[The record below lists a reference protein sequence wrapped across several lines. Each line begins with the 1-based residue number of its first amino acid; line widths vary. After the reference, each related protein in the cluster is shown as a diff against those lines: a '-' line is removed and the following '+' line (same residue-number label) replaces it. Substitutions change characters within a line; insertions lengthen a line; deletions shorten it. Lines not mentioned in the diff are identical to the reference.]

1 MIKNFL
7 TSFQKRERCTFLG
20 VGPMSKNCVD
30 VSIEIANRYNF
41 PFFLIASRRQI
52 DSEKFGGG
60 YVNNWTTEEFSKYVL
75 ERNKKGNIMLC
86 RDHGGPWQNSKEVE
100 RNLNLKE
107 AMDSAKQSYEDDI
120 KSGFKI
126 LHLDPSIDIHQKLT
140 AKETVNRLLELYEY
154 CWFKAKDLGKE
165 IAFEIG
171 TEEQSGGTNELEDL
185 EFAIERIKNFCKCEN
200 IPEPTFVVIQC
211 GTRVL
216 ETTNVGS
223 FDIPLRVSK
232 EIPAEIQIARAIEL
246 CKKNNIMMKAH
257 NTDYLSNE
265 SLDWHPKLGIHAA
278 NVAPEFGVAET
289 KSFLNI
295 LKDNNLNLLFE
306 EFVNLSL
313 NSEKWKK
320 WLKPNSQI
328 NDLEK
333 AIIAGHYIFSTNNF
347 KELKNKAKYELNKKE
362 INLDKVL
369 KNDIKNSILRYLKN
383 FKLT

>member
-1 MIKNFL
+1 
-7 TSFQKRERCTFLG
+7 
-20 VGPMSKNCVD
+20 
-30 VSIEIANRYNF
+30 
-41 PFFLIASRRQI
+41 
-52 DSEKFGGG
+52 
-60 YVNNWTTEEFSKYVL
+60 
-75 ERNKKGNIMLC
+75 MLC
-86 RDHGGPWQNSKEVE
+86 RDRGGPWQNSKEVE

-246 CKKNNIMMKAH
+246 CKK
-257 NTDYLSNE
+257 
-265 SLDWHPKLGIHAA
+265 
-278 NVAPEFGVAET
+278 
-289 KSFLNI
+289 
-295 LKDNNLNLLFE
+295 
-306 EFVNLSL
+306 
-313 NSEKWKK
+313 
-320 WLKPNSQI
+320 
-328 NDLEK
+328 
-333 AIIAGHYIFSTNNF
+333 
-347 KELKNKAKYELNKKE
+347 
-362 INLDKVL
+362 
-369 KNDIKNSILRYLKN
+369 
-383 FKLT
+383 